1 MPESR
6 FLVADGISKA
16 FNGTQALDG
25 ATVGVD
31 EGRFLAL
38 LGPSGCGKT
47 TLLRVVAGLE
57 TPDTGTVRIG
67 GELLTGPG
75 VHVPAERRRVGMVFQ
90 DAALFPHLSVARN
103 VAYGLSRA
111 EVAAGR
117 VTETLEMV
125 ALAHLAQRHPHEL
138 SGGQAQRVAL
148 ASALAPRP
156 RVLLFDE
163 PFTGL
168 DTELRLRVRT
178 EMHALLRQVG
188 TTSVFVTHDQEEAFV
203 LGDRVAVVHEGRVRQ
218 EGTPAEVYAAPAD
231 PWVAGFVGEAN
242 LVPGHAEAG
251 VATTLLGAVPVGR
264 HATGEVTVL
273 VRPEHLHVA
282 PIETADASAGL
293 EALVT
298 DVAFYGHDSAYTLH
312 AVGRVLQ
319 ARAPSAPRFAA
330 GERVRLRFAGP
341 TTTAWPSATPET
353 PETPETHRRSGRD
366 EDRVTAV
373 NK

>member
-16 FNGTQALDG
+16 YNGTQALDG
-25 ATVGVD
+25 AAVSVED
-31 EGRFLAL
+31 GRCLAL

-57 TPDTGTVRIG
+57 TPDAGTVRIG

-103 VAYGLSRA
+103 VAYGLSRS

-117 VTETLEMV
+117 VVETLEMV
-125 ALAHLAQRHPHEL
+125 DLAHLAQRRPHEL

-148 ASALAPRP
+148 ARALAPRP

-168 DTELRLRVRT
+168 DTKLRLRVRT
-178 EMHALLRQVG
+178 EIHALLRQVG
-188 TTSVFVTHDQEEAFV
+188 ITSVFVTHDQEEAFV
-203 LGDRVAVVHEGRVRQ
+203 LGDRVAVLREGRVRQ

-242 LVPGHAEAG
+242 LVPGHADDG

-264 HATGEVTVL
+264 HVAGEVTVL
-273 VRPEHLHVA
+273 LRPEHLRVA
-282 PIETADASAGL
+282 PLEPADASAGL
-293 EALVT
+293 EAVVT

-312 AVGRVLQ
+312 AGGRVMQ
-319 ARAPSAPRFAA
+319 ARAPSAPQFVP
-330 GERVRLRFAGP
+330 GERVRLGFAGP
-341 TTTAWPSATPET
+341 TTTAWPSVSVQPSQAPSERPE
-353 PETPETHRRSGRD
+353 RD
-366 EDRVTAV
+366 ENQVPAANR
-373 NK
+373 